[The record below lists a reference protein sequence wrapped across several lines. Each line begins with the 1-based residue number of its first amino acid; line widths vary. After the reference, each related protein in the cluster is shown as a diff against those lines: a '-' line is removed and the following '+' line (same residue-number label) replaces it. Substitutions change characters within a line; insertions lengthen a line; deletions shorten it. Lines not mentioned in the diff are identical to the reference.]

1 MTLQYLFTYES
12 GSYCQTGQFNLAI
25 SFFFSKKKMDQH
37 TILGRIG
44 EGAHG
49 IVLKAKHIEVF
60 IENHFLLICVKFET
74 YVIVKN
80 GLLSLMVS
88 QKTQKYPKCM
98 NFNLLVSTQCL
109 VLIIMVDYLSF

>member
-1 MTLQYLFTYES
+1 MNLDLIAKQDSLTW
-12 GSYCQTGQFNLAI
+12 QFL
-25 SFFFSKKKMDQH
+25 FFSVKKKMDQH

-74 YVIVKN
+74 YVIV
-80 GLLSLMVS
+80 
-88 QKTQKYPKCM
+88 
-98 NFNLLVSTQCL
+98 NLLR
-109 VLIIMVDYLSF
+109 MVYFP